1 MILEISTTVKLSLNQ
16 FLLQTIL
23 SFCTFM
29 YCKFGRQLK
38 NKVMQKSQSLFNYL
52 ILLPLVIF
60 NACGQATKKTE
71 TTVKKSAME
80 NIINKPENPYYSNT
94 NTTQLHLSDAEWK
107 KVLSPDLYA
116 VARHAD
122 TERAFTG
129 SMWNSETKGTYYC
142 AACGLRLFKSNQ
154 KFTSSCGWPSFFEQD
169 NKNSIVF
176 KEDTSYGMKRTEAL
190 CGRCGSHLGHLF
202 DDGPAPTGKRY
213 CMNAISLDF
222 VPDKIAENSKLNTE
236 TIVLGGGCYWCVEAV
251 YENLEGVQK
260 VVSGFSGGTVQNP
273 SYEEVCT
280 GTTGHAEVVEI
291 TYDKTKTNLDEIFK
305 VFFTVH
311 DPTTLNRQGA
321 DVGTQY
327 RSVLFYKNEEQ
338 KKEAESIINEL
349 NTNKVYSSK
358 IVTTVEPFK
367 AFYAAE
373 DYHQNYYNNN
383 KEKSYCKMVIQPKIE
398 KFEKIFKD
406 RLKKK

>member
-1 MILEISTTVKLSLNQ
+1 M
-16 FLLQTIL
+16 
-23 SFCTFM
+23 
-29 YCKFGRQLK
+29 K
-38 NKVMQKSQSLFNYL
+38 NVFKYL
-52 ILLPLVIF
+52 VILPLF
-60 NACGQATKKTE
+60 ALNACGQSTKKNEAKPKLT
-71 TTVKKSAME
+71 AME
-80 NIINKPENPYYSNT
+80 NVINKPENPYYSNT
-94 NTTQLHLSDAEWK
+94 ATTKLNVSDAEWK

-129 SMWNSETKGTYYC
+129 TMWKSDTKGTYYC
-142 AACGLRLFKSNQ
+142 ATCGYKLFKSEQ
-154 KFTSSCGWPSFFEQD
+154 KFVSSCGWPSFFEQE
-169 NKNSIVF
+169 NKESVVF
-176 KEDTSYGMKRTEAL
+176 KDDNSYGMQRTEAL

-222 VPDKIAENSKLNTE
+222 VPENAITQQSKGNLE

-251 YENLEGVQK
+251 YENLQGVQK
-260 VVSGFSGGTVQNP
+260 VISGFAGGTVANP

-280 GTTGHAEVVEI
+280 GRTGAAEVVEI
-291 TYDKTKTNLDEIFK
+291 TYDKAKTNLDEIFQ

-327 RSVLFYKNEEQ
+327 RSVIFYKNDEQ
-338 KKEAESIINEL
+338 KKAAESIINEL
-349 NTNKVYSSK
+349 NSKNVYSSK
-358 IVTTVEPFK
+358 IVTTLEPFK
-367 AFYAAE
+367 AFYPAE
-373 DYHQNYYNNN
+373 DYHQNYYDNN
-383 KEKSYCKMVIQPKIE
+383 KNQPYCQMVIQPKIE
-398 KFEKIFKD
+398 KFEKVFKD